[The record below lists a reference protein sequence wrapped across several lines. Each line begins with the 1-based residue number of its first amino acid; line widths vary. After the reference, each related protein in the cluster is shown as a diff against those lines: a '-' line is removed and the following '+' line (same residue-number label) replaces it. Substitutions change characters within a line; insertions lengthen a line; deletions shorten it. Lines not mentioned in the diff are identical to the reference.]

1 MSTHSLA
8 FRMSIGT
15 VVLAF
20 LCMANLAASADNRET
35 CYREYQPSSGQAGKD
50 VVWVPT
56 NDALVMRMLKMA
68 DVKPTD
74 LVYDLGAGDGKIAIA
89 AAKHFGA
96 RAVGIEYNPE
106 MVKLAQCLAKVEGVE
121 GRAQIRQGDI
131 FETDFSSAT
140 VVTLYLLPELNL
152 RLRPTLLEM
161 KPGTRVV
168 SHSFLM
174 DDWEPDER
182 SMTEDGHAYMWI
194 VPAKVAGNWTFK
206 GPDAKDAFEVR
217 LEQTFQNIFG
227 TVGERKRSITNA
239 ELRGDRIRFA
249 FEDNGKPVQVVGRVN
264 GNRIEA
270 QVTRD
275 GRKLNYV
282 GERVS

>member
-1 MSTHSLA
+1 MRLIRSAGPKEPDSASMRRKHLEFRIHGRAAARHAVQLFDTSSLSRRLPCINVLRRAKRPNSPGSLSLRLCLRTLAARARFQSRRSKEVAVSTHSLA

-35 CYREYQPSSGQAGKD
+35 CYRDYQPSSGQAGKD

-106 MVKLAQCLAKVEGVE
+106 MVKLAQCLTKVEGVE

-152 RLRPTLLEM
+152 RLRPTLLDM

-174 DDWEPDER
+174 DDWEP
-182 SMTEDGHAYMWI
+182 
-194 VPAKVAGNWTFK
+194 
-206 GPDAKDAFEVR
+206 
-217 LEQTFQNIFG
+217 
-227 TVGERKRSITNA
+227 
-239 ELRGDRIRFA
+239 
-249 FEDNGKPVQVVGRVN
+249 
-264 GNRIEA
+264 
-270 QVTRD
+270 
-275 GRKLNYV
+275 
-282 GERVS
+282 